1 MKIILSGYMGSG
13 KSLISQHLSEKLQI
27 PLVDLDDQ
35 ISLNENQSISEIFE
49 RKGEIHFRKLESRIL
64 EDVLNEPSSLI
75 VSLGGGTPC
84 YGNNMELI
92 KSIPDS
98 KMVYLKASVEFLTE
112 RLFLE
117 KDTRPLID
125 HLASKDDLEDFIR
138 KHLFERGYYYNQSDF
153 IVDVENKN
161 PAAIATEILKKLE

>member
-1 MKIILSGYMGSG
+1 MKIFLSGYMGSG

-35 ISLNENQSISEIFE
+35 ISLIERHSISEIFE
-49 RKGEIHFRKLESRIL
+49 RKGEIHFRKLESRVL
-64 EDVLNEPSSLI
+64 EDVLNEPASLI

-84 YGNNMELI
+84 YGINMELI
-92 KSIPDS
+92 KSFSDS
-98 KMVYLKASVEFLTE
+98 KMVYLKASVGFLAE

-117 KDTRPLID
+117 KNTRPLIS

-138 KHLFERGYYYNQSDF
+138 KHLFERGYYYNQSDI
-153 IVDVENKN
+153 IVDVEDKN
-161 PAAIATEILKKLE
+161 PMAIATEILKKLE